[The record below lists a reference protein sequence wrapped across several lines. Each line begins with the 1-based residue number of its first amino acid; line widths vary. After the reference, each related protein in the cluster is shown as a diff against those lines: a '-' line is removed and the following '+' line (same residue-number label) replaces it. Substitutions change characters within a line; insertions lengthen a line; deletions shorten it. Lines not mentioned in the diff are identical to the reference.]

1 MSRRCSVSITVSRSV
16 ALNKLNAELGRRLTY
31 TFRQTELLERAL
43 THRSKSNVNYERLE
57 FLGDS
62 VLGFAISSELYNRY
76 PNLYEGEL
84 TRLRASLV
92 NKNTLAA
99 LARDIEL
106 GNHLRLGEGE
116 LKSGG
121 FDRDSILAD
130 SLEAL
135 FGAVR
140 QDSSMDEAIRVILHL
155 YRDRLA
161 TLDPNSIPKDPK
173 TQLQEYLQK
182 LSLPTPS
189 YLVREVTG
197 EPHCQNFVVECR
209 VSGLD
214 IPVSGHGSS
223 RRHAEQEAA
232 AQALDIL
239 TRR

>member
-1 MSRRCSVSITVSRSV
+1 M
-16 ALNKLNAELGRRLTY
+16 NKLNAELGCRLTY
-31 TFRQTELLERAL
+31 TFRQPELLERAL
-43 THRSKSNVNYERLE
+43 THRSKGSVNYERLE

-62 VLGFAISSELYNRY
+62 VLGFTISSELYNRY

-99 LARDIEL
+99 LARDIGL
-106 GNHLRLGEGE
+106 GNHLQLGEGE

-135 FGAVR
+135 FGAVSK
-140 QDSSMDEAIRVILHL
+140 DSSMDEARRVILHL

-161 TLDPNSIPKDPK
+161 ALDPHSIPKDPK

-182 LSLPTPS
+182 LSLPTPV
-189 YLVREVTG
+189 YRVRDVTG
-197 EPHCQNFVVECR
+197 EPHSQYFVVECQ
-209 VSGLD
+209 VSGLEA
-214 IPVSGHGSS
+214 PVQGHGSS

-232 AQALDIL
+232 ALALDQL
-239 TRR
+239 NHR

>member
-1 MSRRCSVSITVSRSV
+1 M

-31 TFRQTELLERAL
+31 TFRQPELLERAL

-62 VLGFAISSELYNRY
+62 VLGFSISSELYNRY
-76 PNLYEGEL
+76 PNLDEGEL

-121 FDRDSILAD
+121 FDRESILAD

-135 FGAVR
+135 FGAVSK
-140 QDSSMDEAIRVILHL
+140 DSSIDEAMRVILHL

-161 TLDPNSIPKDPK
+161 TLDPHSIPKDPK
-173 TQLQEYLQK
+173 TKLQEYLQK
-182 LSLPTPS
+182 LSLPTPT

-197 EPHCQNFVVECR
+197 EPHSQNFVVECQ

-214 IPVSGHGSS
+214 NPVRGHGSS

-232 AQALDIL
+232 AQALDLL

>member
-1 MSRRCSVSITVSRSV
+1 M

-31 TFRQTELLERAL
+31 TFQQPELLERAL

-62 VLGFAISSELYNRY
+62 VLSFAISSELYNRY

-135 FGAVR
+135 FGAVSK
-140 QDSSMDEAIRVILHL
+140 DSSIDEAIRVILHL

-161 TLDPNSIPKDPK
+161 TLDPHSIPKDPK

-182 LSLPTPS
+182 LSLPTPT

-197 EPHCQNFVVECR
+197 EAHSQNFVVECQ

-214 IPVSGHGSS
+214 IPVRGHGSS

-232 AQALDIL
+232 AQALDLL

>member
-1 MSRRCSVSITVSRSV
+1 V

-31 TFRQTELLERAL
+31 TFRQPELLERAL
-43 THRSKSNVNYERLE
+43 THRSKSNINYERLE

-135 FGAVR
+135 FGAVSK
-140 QDSSMDEAIRVILHL
+140 DSSMDEAIRVILHL

-161 TLDPNSIPKDPK
+161 TLDPHSIPKDPK

-182 LSLPTPS
+182 LSLPTPT

-197 EPHCQNFVVECR
+197 EPHNQNFVVECR

-214 IPVSGHGSS
+214 TPVRGHGSS
-223 RRHAEQEAA
+223 RRLAEQEAA
-232 AQALDIL
+232 AQTLDL
-239 TRR
+239 LARR